1 MPRSPEVQAASVIL
15 RGHFTPAIFQPSWFA
30 SQGLLRKSEADGA
43 EIQIIHPKAAVFS
56 TAWLQ
61 MQVLEDRFGA
71 STTQAPYFEALR
83 ELAQGVFKIL
93 DQTPVR
99 ALGINQSFH
108 FLLGSEEKWHQV
120 GHKLAPKDLWNSILA
135 KPGMESLTIQGVRP
149 DKYEGYI
156 NVKVEPSRRHR
167 PGVFIE
173 INDHYQLAT
182 TEEIQ
187 PGTDTLLSILNSNW
201 QESMERGNTI
211 SQSILGVG
219 DS

>member
-1 MPRSPEVQAASVIL
+1 MARSPEVQAANVIL
-15 RGHFTPAIFQPSWFA
+15 RGHFTPAIFHPSWFA
-30 SQGLLRKSEADGA
+30 SQNLLRKSEADKA
-43 EIQIIHPKAAVFS
+43 EIQIIHPKAAIFS

-61 MQVLEDRFGA
+61 MQVLEDRFDA

-83 ELAQGVFKIL
+83 ELTQGVFNIL

-108 FLLGSEEKWHQV
+108 FLLDSEDKWHQV
-120 GHKLAPKDLWNSILA
+120 GHKFAPKDLWDKLLV
-135 KPGMESLTIQGVRP
+135 KPGMESLTIKGVRP
-149 DKYEGYI
+149 DKLDGYI
-156 NVKVEPSRRHR
+156 NVKVEPSHRFR
-167 PGVFIE
+167 PGLFID

-187 PGTDTLLSILNSNW
+187 PGTDKVLSILKSNW
-201 QESMERGNTI
+201 QESMDRGTNF